1 MKNLNLISVF
11 FLLFPLLL
19 LAQGSEQGTVKDS
32 VVDKPQRPAFESSYI
47 IEMPT
52 DVLNSKNTLEVQMG
66 HRFGLV
72 DGGSN
77 DLLGIWAPSNIRIGF
92 SYGLHER
99 LTIGY
104 GTTKFDRLQDF
115 NWKVGIFRQT
125 RSDRMPVNVT
135 YFGNFTIDARGKDNF
150 LVEQHRYSF
159 FHQLIVSRR
168 FNSKLSLQAAGSVSH
183 YNFVPERMP
192 NDVVALSLGGRYK
205 ISPQTSILVD
215 YTQPFVH
222 YLEGSSTAYD
232 PLTGFIDP
240 EPGFSLGVEFRTS
253 SHAFQLFI
261 SSYQGIVPQ
270 KNVIFNRND
279 FFSGD
284 FVIGFNITRLYNF

>member
-1 MKNLNLISVF
+1 MKKLNLSYIF
-11 FLLFPLLL
+11 FLLFPLALL
-19 LAQGSEQGTVKDS
+19 SQETGQETKKDS

-52 DVLNSKNTLEVQMG
+52 DVLNSKKTLEVQMA

-72 DGGSN
+72 NGGNN
-77 DLLGIWAPSNIRIGF
+77 DLIGIWAPANIRIGF
-92 SYGLHER
+92 TYGIHER
-99 LTIGY
+99 LTIGF

-115 NWKVGIFRQT
+115 NWKVALLRQT
-125 RSDRMPVNVT
+125 RSDKVPVNVT
-135 YFGNFTIDARGKDNF
+135 YFGNFTIDARGKENF
-150 LVEQHRYSF
+150 LVDQHRYSN

-183 YNFVPERMP
+183 YNLVPQRMR

-205 ISPQTSILVD
+205 VSPQTAILVD

-222 YLEGSSTAYD
+222 YLEGSSTEYD
-232 PLTGFIDP
+232 PLTGFTDP
-240 EPGFSLGVEFRTS
+240 EPGVSLGVEFRTS

-270 KNVIFNRND
+270 KNIMFNRND
-279 FFSGD
+279 FFDGD
-284 FVIGFNITRLYNF
+284 FLIGFNITRLYNF

>member
-1 MKNLNLISVF
+1 MKKSIFIYIFL
-11 FLLFPLLL
+11 LLFPLYLISQEK
-19 LAQGSEQGTVKDS
+19 AKDS
-32 VVDKPQRPAFESSYI
+32 VVDKPQRPAFESSHI

-52 DVLNSKNTLEVQMG
+52 DVLNSKNTLEIQMG

-72 DGGSN
+72 NGGSN
-77 DLLGIWAPSNIRIGF
+77 DLIGIWAPSNIRIGF

-115 NWKVGIFRQT
+115 NWKVGILRQM
-125 RSDRMPVNVT
+125 RSDKIPVNVT
-135 YFGNFTIDARGKDNF
+135 YFGNFTVDARSKNNF
-150 LVEQHRYSF
+150 LVDQHRYSF
-159 FHQLIVSRR
+159 FNQLIVSRR
-168 FNSKLSLQAAGSVSH
+168 FNSNLSLQAAGSVSH
-183 YNFVPERMP
+183 YNLVPRRMR

-205 ISPQTSILVD
+205 VSSQTSILVD

-222 YLEGSSTAYD
+222 HLDGVELE
-232 PLTGFIDP
+232 IDP
-240 EPGFSLGVEFRTS
+240 KAGFGLGVEFRTS

-270 KNVIFNRND
+270 KNVLFNQND
-279 FFSGD
+279 FFEGD
-284 FVIGFNITRLYNF
+284 FLIGFNITRLYNF